1 MDHQNWKIGTAAP
14 PATLATTVFLAAL
27 GILVSNEE
35 PLQLLAQY
43 LVSTFGVVTVGHMIK
58 QLTTTDMREALSKSG
73 LNAAY
78 EQTIGSFLVGPGEA
92 GHEFVKPSKRSRGPD
107 EYKTGGL
114 HEKKFCKDRKPI
126 TDELGGESALHK
138 LFEKLGRTFALWCS
152 IPAKPTRLS
161 QPEVNT

>member
-1 MDHQNWKIGTAAP
+1 M
-14 PATLATTVFLAAL
+14 
-27 GILVSNEE
+27 
-35 PLQLLAQY
+35 
-43 LVSTFGVVTVGHMIK
+43 
-58 QLTTTDMREALSKSG
+58 
-73 LNAAY
+73 
-78 EQTIGSFLVGPGEA
+78 GPGEA